1 MAKWGKNDPKNEL
14 ILQRWNAGSWTFV
27 EVVGLNGAARKCR
40 TIAKNTGV
48 KHRVWDT
55 GKNEVYCECG

>member
-1 MAKWGKNDPKNEL
+1 MAKWGKNNKEDEL
-14 ILQRWNAGSWTFV
+14 ILQRYEAGSWIFI

-40 TIAKNTGV
+40 TMANNTGK

-55 GKNEVYCECG
+55 GKSEVYCECG

>member
-1 MAKWGKNDPKNEL
+1 MAKWGKNNPKDEL
-14 ILQRWNAGSWTFV
+14 ILQRYENGSWVYV

-40 TIAKNTGV
+40 GIANKTGK

-55 GKNEVYCECG
+55 GKSEVYCECG

>member
-14 ILQRWNAGSWTFV
+14 ILQRWESGSWQFV
-27 EVVGLNGAARKCR
+27 EVIGLNGAARKCR
-40 TIAKNTGV
+40 TMAKNTGK

-55 GKNEVYCECG
+55 GKREVYCECG